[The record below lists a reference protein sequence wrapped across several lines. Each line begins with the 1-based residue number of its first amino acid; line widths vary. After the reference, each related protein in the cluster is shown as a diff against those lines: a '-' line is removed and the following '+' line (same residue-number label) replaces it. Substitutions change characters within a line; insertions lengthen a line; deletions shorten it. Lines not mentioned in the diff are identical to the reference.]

1 MAMDPAAEERLKQI
15 LEHIQHESDPKKVDE
30 LVHELNELL
39 QKWDKGSK
47 HDWPSKKSVSA

>member
-1 MAMDPAAEERLKQI
+1 MDPAAEERLKQI